1 MISKK
6 RLKNNSVVF
15 KRNITRRNA
24 QIKVKKMSVLVNAIT
39 LGVNLLF
46 VLYIE
51 LISKPGCPIVVYS
64 VSGQPAWEGKADG
77 VSGADR

>member
-1 MISKK
+1 
-6 RLKNNSVVF
+6 
-15 KRNITRRNA
+15 
-24 QIKVKKMSVLVNAIT
+24 MSVLVNAIT